1 MLEIINNSWFIGV
14 VGGIISGFLVWFITN
29 NLFKSKQTQE
39 YVQKV
44 LSVNRELIY
53 SLRSGISQRN
63 LPNLDVLT
71 ALRSAT
77 SRKYSV
83 DINDIYTNKE
93 LAEEL
98 IKEVMDSSFIPVESK
113 ASFCDLLN
121 PLLKEELPKEQKLQI
136 LEEQKIRLD
145 TKNDVIHTMSL
156 TLAVLVAVFTFL
168 TTVTQKMPNLS
179 YIAND
184 KFLTGIVIPTLTSLL
199 ATLVALLAL
208 RVMVKL
214 KKKDEQNNKITGGDY
229 MIKSNIIISNKMS
242 KNLKNDKQI
251 IDKNFDEAS

>member
-1 MLEIINNSWFIGV
+1 MLEIINNNWFIGI
-14 VGGIISGFLVWFITN
+14 VGGSISGFLVWFITN
-29 NLFKSKQTQE
+29 YLFKSKQTQA
-39 YVQKV
+39 YIQKV

-77 SRKYSV
+77 ARKYSV

-121 PLLKEELPKEQKLQI
+121 PLLKEELPREQKLQI

-184 KFLTGIVIPTLTSLL
+184 KFLTGIVVPTLTALL
-199 ATLVALLAL
+199 ATLVALFAL
-208 RVMVKL
+208 SVRVTL
-214 KKKDEQNNKITGGDY
+214 KKKDEQNNNITGGDH
-229 MIKSNIIISNKMS
+229 IINSNVIIRNKMS
-242 KNLKNDKQI
+242 KNLKSNNQI